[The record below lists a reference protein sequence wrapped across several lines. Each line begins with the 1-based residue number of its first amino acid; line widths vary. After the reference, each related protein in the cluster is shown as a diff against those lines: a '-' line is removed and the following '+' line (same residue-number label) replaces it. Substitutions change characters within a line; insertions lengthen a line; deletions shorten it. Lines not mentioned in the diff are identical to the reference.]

1 MKTKTEWKVG
11 LFIAISLT
19 IAVGLV
25 LNFAKGVSPLTKTY
39 SLNLIT
45 KNVDGIVKNAVV
57 MMAGVPIGKV
67 TEINLNTDKSEVSM
81 KVQIEASYKIRKGSK
96 FQIETS
102 GFLGDKYI
110 GIIPTSDNQSTE
122 LQDADTVQ
130 CEESFDIMRV
140 ARSTSGVVN
149 QLNSATSQITNI
161 INRIDRKLLDEQT
174 LTDLSSGLRN
184 LRDISEGASKTIA
197 KVDRLITTNSAPIQL
212 AIGNVVDFSE
222 ELKIAGGELRTII
235 KTNRIIVNESME
247 NIKNTTESLNKLIGA
262 AERGEGLA
270 GKLFADKELA
280 ENIVTLS
287 SNLNEVSIKLNRK
300 GIWGVLW
307 EDRNKKK
314 EGTENTNKKEKKR

>member
-11 LFIAISLT
+11 LFIAISLA

-25 LNFAKGVSPLTKTY
+25 LNFAKGISPLTKTY
-39 SLNLIT
+39 SLNLVT

-67 TEINLNTDKSEVSM
+67 TQINLNTDKSEVSM
-81 KVQIEASYKIRKGSK
+81 KVKIEETYRIRKGSK

-110 GIIPTSDNQSTE
+110 GIIPTSNNQSPE

-184 LRDISEGASKTIA
+184 LRDISESASKTIA
-197 KVDRLITTNSAPIQL
+197 NVDNLITTNSAPIQTG
-212 AIGNVVDFSE
+212 IGNVVEFSE
-222 ELKIAGGELRTII
+222 ELKIAGGELRSLI
-235 KTNRIIVNESME
+235 KANRIILNESME
-247 NIKNTTESLNKLIGA
+247 NIKNTTESLSKLIGA

-287 SNLNEVSIKLNRK
+287 SNLNEVSVKLNRR

-307 EDRNKKK
+307 EDRKKKK
-314 EGTENTNKKEKKR
+314 EETENINKEKKR

>member
-11 LFIAISLT
+11 LFIAISLA

-25 LNFAKGVSPLTKTY
+25 LNFAKGISPLTKTY
-39 SLNLIT
+39 SLNLVT

-67 TEINLNTDKSEVSM
+67 TQINLNTDKSEVSM
-81 KVQIEASYKIRKGSK
+81 KVKIEETYRIRKGSK

-110 GIIPTSDNQSTE
+110 GIIPTSNNQSPE

-184 LRDISEGASKTIA
+184 LRDISESASKTIA
-197 KVDRLITTNSAPIQL
+197 NVDNLITTNSAPIQTG
-212 AIGNVVDFSE
+212 IGNVVEFSE
-222 ELKIAGGELRTII
+222 ELKIAGGELRSLI
-235 KTNRIIVNESME
+235 KANRIILNESMK
-247 NIKNTTESLNKLIGA
+247 NIKNTTESLSKLIGA

-287 SNLNEVSIKLNRK
+287 SNLNEVSVKLNRR

-307 EDRNKKK
+307 EDRKKKK
-314 EGTENTNKKEKKR
+314 EETK

>member
-11 LFIAISLT
+11 LFIAISLA

-25 LNFAKGVSPLTKTY
+25 LNFAKGISPLTKTY
-39 SLNLIT
+39 SLNLVT

-67 TEINLNTDKSEVSM
+67 TQINLNTDKSEVSM
-81 KVQIEASYKIRKGSK
+81 KVKIEATYRIRKGSK

-110 GIIPTSDNQSTE
+110 GIIPTSNNQSPE

-184 LRDISEGASKTIA
+184 LRDISESASKTIA
-197 KVDRLITTNSAPIQL
+197 NVDNLITTNSAPIQTG
-212 AIGNVVDFSE
+212 IGNVVEFSE
-222 ELKIAGGELRTII
+222 ELKIAGGELRSLI
-235 KTNRIIVNESME
+235 KANRIILNESME
-247 NIKNTTESLNKLIGA
+247 NIKNTTESLSKLIGA

-287 SNLNEVSIKLNRK
+287 SNLNEVSVKLNRR

-307 EDRNKKK
+307 EDRKKKK
-314 EGTENTNKKEKKR
+314 EETENINKEK

>member
-25 LNFAKGVSPLTKTY
+25 LNFAKGISPLTKTY
-39 SLNLIT
+39 SLNLVT

-67 TEINLNTDKSEVSM
+67 TQITLNTDKSEVSM
-81 KVQIEASYKIRKGSK
+81 KVQIEEIYKIRKGSK

-110 GIIPTSDNQSTE
+110 GIIPSSDNQSPE
-122 LQDADTVQ
+122 LKDGDTVQ

-184 LRDISEGASKTIA
+184 LRDVSEIASKTISS
-197 KVDRLITTNSAPIQL
+197 VDNLITTNSVPIQT
-212 AIGNVVDFSE
+212 AIGNVVEFSE
-222 ELKIAGGELRTII
+222 ELKTAGGELRNLI
-235 KTNRIIVNESME
+235 KTNRAIVNESMA
-247 NIKNTTESLNKLIGA
+247 NIKNTTQSLNKLIGA

-287 SNLNEVSIKLNRK
+287 SNLNEVSVKLNRR

-307 EDRNKKK
+307 EDKKK
-314 EGTENTNKKEKKR
+314 KKQETENAIKEKKR